1 MSAFPRISTHSLG
14 QSIKQAP
21 PPPFSHHFFYSKGAR
36 KTCFY
41 CHYIDNPLC
50 KTYNGTKVRLI
61 TNRRT

>member
-21 PPPFSHHFFYSKGAR
+21 PLPPSLFYSKGAR
-36 KTCFY
+36 KTSFY
-41 CHYIDNPLC
+41 CHYIDNPLR
-50 KTYNGTKVRLI
+50 KPYNGTKVRLI